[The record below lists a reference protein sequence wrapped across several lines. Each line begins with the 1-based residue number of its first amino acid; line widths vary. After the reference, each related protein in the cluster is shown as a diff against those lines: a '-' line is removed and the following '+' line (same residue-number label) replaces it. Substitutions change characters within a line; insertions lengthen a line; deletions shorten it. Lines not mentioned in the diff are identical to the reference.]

1 MPTIT
6 LRIPDDL
13 LEITSRLAKSRHMPR
28 SEYIRR
34 AIERMNRESEAEL
47 RRRRLA
53 RASRKVRESS
63 MEVNAEFD
71 AIEHGNT

>member
-6 LRIPDDL
+6 LRIPDEL
-13 LEITSRLAKSRHMPR
+13 LETASRFAKSRHMPR

-34 AIERMNRESEAEL
+34 AIERMNRESETEL
-47 RRRRLA
+47 RRQRMAL
-53 RASRKVRESS
+53 ASRKVRESS

-71 AIEHGNT
+71 AIEHGDT

>member
-13 LEITSRLAKSRHMPR
+13 LNEASKLARARHLPR

-34 AIERMNRESEAEL
+34 AIERMNRDSAAEL
-47 RRRRLA
+47 RRQRMM

-63 MEVNAEFD
+63 METNAEFD
-71 AIEHGNT
+71 AIEYGES